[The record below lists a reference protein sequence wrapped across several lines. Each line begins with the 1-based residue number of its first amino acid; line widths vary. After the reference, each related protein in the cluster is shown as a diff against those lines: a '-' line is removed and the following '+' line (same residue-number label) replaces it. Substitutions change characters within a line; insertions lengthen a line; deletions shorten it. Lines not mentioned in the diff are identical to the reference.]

1 MKKRSFIALFLLII
15 LSTYNF
21 TLNPNFITNLN
32 IKKIKVKNNEIIN
45 DDEIKKKLSF
55 LYETNILFSD
65 LDTIEKK
72 IKEIDFIESFKIKK
86 VYPNEIQIT
95 IREKKPIAIIQ
106 NKKKKKYFTSNG
118 DLIDFI
124 DLKRFENLP
133 LVYGDKESFA
143 GIHNN
148 LKSLN
153 FPITKIKKFYLFES
167 KRWDLLTTKN
177 QLIKLPIEN
186 YDKSLVNFMTLKDK
200 INFTEY
206 KIFDYRIKD
215 QLILK

>member
-21 TLNPNFITNLN
+21 TLNPNFIPKLN

-65 LDTIEKK
+65 FDTIEKK

-86 VYPNEIQIT
+86 VYPNQIQIT

-106 NKKKKKYFTSNG
+106 NKKKKKYFTSSG

-143 GIHNN
+143 GIHND

-186 YDKSLVNFMTLKDK
+186 YDKSLVNFMRLKDK

>member
-65 LDTIEKK
+65 LDAIEKK

-106 NKKKKKYFTSNG
+106 NKKKKKYFTSKG

>member
-15 LSTYNF
+15 FSTYNF
-21 TLNPNFITNLN
+21 TLNPNFIPNLN
-32 IKKIKVKNNEIIN
+32 IKKIIVKNNEIIN
-45 DDEIKKKLSF
+45 DDEIRKKLSF

-65 LDTIEKK
+65 FDTIEKK

-106 NKKKKKYFTSNG
+106 NKKKKKYFTSTG

-133 LVYGDKESFA
+133 LVYGDKESFT

-186 YDKSLVNFMTLKDK
+186 YDKSLVNFMRLKDK

>member
-1 MKKRSFIALFLLII
+1 MR
-15 LSTYNF
+15 Y
-21 TLNPNFITNLN
+21 TLRL
-32 IKKIKVKNNEIIN
+32 
-45 DDEIKKKLSF
+45 
-55 LYETNILFSD
+55 
-65 LDTIEKK
+65 EKK
-72 IKEIDFIESFKIKK
+72 NQQQLSKI
-86 VYPNEIQIT
+86 
-95 IREKKPIAIIQ
+95 R
-106 NKKKKKYFTSNG
+106 KKKKYFTSSG

-143 GIHNN
+143 DIHNN
-148 LKSLN
+148 LKNLN

-177 QLIKLPIEN
+177 QLIKLPTEN

-200 INFTEY
+200 INLNTY

>member
-21 TLNPNFITNLN
+21 TLNPNLIPKLN

-45 DDEIKKKLSF
+45 DDEKKKKLSF
-55 LYETNILFSD
+55 LYEKNILFSD
-65 LDTIEKK
+65 LDAIEKK

-106 NKKKKKYFTSNG
+106 NKKKKKYFTSTG

-133 LVYGDKESFA
+133 LVYGDKESFT
-143 GIHNN
+143 GFHNN

-186 YDKSLVNFMTLKDK
+186 YDKSLVNFMRLKDK

>member
-106 NKKKKKYFTSNG
+106 NKKKKKYFTSTG

-133 LVYGDKESFA
+133 LVYGDKESFT

>member
-21 TLNPNFITNLN
+21 TLNPNLIPKLN

-65 LDTIEKK
+65 LDAIEKK

-106 NKKKKKYFTSNG
+106 NKKKKKYFTSTG

-133 LVYGDKESFA
+133 LVYGDKESFT

>member
-65 LDTIEKK
+65 LDAIEKK

-106 NKKKKKYFTSNG
+106 NKKKKKYFTSKG

-186 YDKSLVNFMTLKDK
+186 YDKSLVNFMRLKDK

>member
-21 TLNPNFITNLN
+21 TLNPNFIPKLN

-65 LDTIEKK
+65 LDAIEKK

-106 NKKKKKYFTSNG
+106 NKKKKKYFTSKG

>member
-21 TLNPNFITNLN
+21 TLNPNFIPKLN

-106 NKKKKKYFTSNG
+106 NKKKKKYFTSKG

-143 GIHNN
+143 GIHKN

>member
-1 MKKRSFIALFLLII
+1 MKKRFFIALFLLII

-21 TLNPNFITNLN
+21 TLNPNFIPNLN
-32 IKKIKVKNNEIIN
+32 IKKIIVKNNEIIN
-45 DDEIKKKLSF
+45 DDEIRKKLSF

-65 LDTIEKK
+65 FDTIEKK

-106 NKKKKKYFTSNG
+106 NKKKKKYFTSTG

-133 LVYGDKESFA
+133 LVYGDKESFT
-143 GIHNN
+143 GFHNN

-186 YDKSLVNFMTLKDK
+186 YDKSLVNFMRLKDK

>member
-21 TLNPNFITNLN
+21 TLNPNLIPKLN

-106 NKKKKKYFTSNG
+106 NKKKKKYFTSTG

-133 LVYGDKESFA
+133 LVYGDKESFT
-143 GIHNN
+143 GFHNN

>member
-106 NKKKKKYFTSNG
+106 NKKKKKYFTSTG

>member
-45 DDEIKKKLSF
+45 YDEIRKKLSF

-65 LDTIEKK
+65 FDTIEKK

-106 NKKKKKYFTSNG
+106 NKKKKKYFTSKG

-143 GIHNN
+143 GIHKN

>member
-21 TLNPNFITNLN
+21 TLNPNFIPNLN
-32 IKKIKVKNNEIIN
+32 IKKIIVKNNEIIN
-45 DDEIKKKLSF
+45 DDEIRKKLSF

-65 LDTIEKK
+65 FDTIEKK

-106 NKKKKKYFTSNG
+106 NKKKKKYFTSKG

>member
-21 TLNPNFITNLN
+21 TLKPNFIPKLN
-32 IKKIKVKNNEIIN
+32 IEKIKIKNNEIIN

-55 LYETNILFSD
+55 LYETNILFTD
-65 LDTIEKK
+65 IDIIEKK
-72 IKEIDFIESFKIKK
+72 LKKIDLIESFKIKK
-86 VYPNEIQIT
+86 IYPNEIHIT

-106 NKKKKKYFTSNG
+106 NKKKKKYFTSSG

-143 GIHNN
+143 DIHNN
-148 LKSLN
+148 LKNLN

-186 YDKSLVNFMTLKDK
+186 YDKSLVNFMRLKDK

>member
-21 TLNPNFITNLN
+21 TLNPNLIPKLN

-65 LDTIEKK
+65 LDAIEKK

-106 NKKKKKYFTSNG
+106 NKKKKKYFTSKG

>member
-21 TLNPNFITNLN
+21 TLKPNFIPKLN
-32 IKKIKVKNNEIIN
+32 IEKIKIKNNEIIN

-55 LYETNILFSD
+55 LYETNILFTD
-65 LDTIEKK
+65 IDIIEKK
-72 IKEIDFIESFKIKK
+72 LKKIDLIESFKIKK
-86 VYPNEIQIT
+86 IYPNEIQIT

-106 NKKKKKYFTSNG
+106 NKKKKKYFTSSG

-143 GIHNN
+143 DIHNN
-148 LKSLN
+148 LKNLN
-153 FPITKIKKFYLFES
+153 FPITKIKKFY
-167 KRWDLLTTKN
+167 
-177 QLIKLPIEN
+177 
-186 YDKSLVNFMTLKDK
+186 
-200 INFTEY
+200 
-206 KIFDYRIKD
+206 
-215 QLILK
+215 

>member
-1 MKKRSFIALFLLII
+1 MFLLII

-21 TLNPNFITNLN
+21 TLNPNLIPKLN

-65 LDTIEKK
+65 LDAIEKK

-106 NKKKKKYFTSNG
+106 NKKKKKYFTSKG

-143 GIHNN
+143 GIHKN

-153 FPITKIKKFYLFES
+153 FPITKIKK
-167 KRWDLLTTKN
+167 WDLLTTKN

>member
-1 MKKRSFIALFLLII
+1 MKKRFFIALFLLII

-21 TLNPNFITNLN
+21 TLNPNFIPKLN
-32 IKKIKVKNNEIIN
+32 IEKIKVKNNEIIN

-55 LYETNILFSD
+55 LYETNILFTD
-65 LDTIEKK
+65 IDIIEKK
-72 IKEIDFIESFKIKK
+72 LKKIDLIESFKIKK
-86 VYPNEIQIT
+86 IYPNEIQIT

-106 NKKKKKYFTSNG
+106 NKKKKKYFTSSG

-133 LVYGDKESFA
+133 LVYGDKESFED
-143 GIHNN
+143 IHNN

-167 KRWDLLTTKN
+167 RRWDILTKN
-177 QLIKLPIEN
+177 NQIIKLPIKDYEI
-186 YDKSLVNFMTLKDK
+186 SLQNFIDLKDQ
-200 INFTEY
+200 INFGKY
-206 KIFDYRIKD
+206 QIFDYRINN
-215 QLILK
+215 QIILK

>member
-21 TLNPNFITNLN
+21 TLKPNFIPKLN
-32 IKKIKVKNNEIIN
+32 IEKIKIKNNEIIN

-65 LDTIEKK
+65 LDAIEKK

-106 NKKKKKYFTSNG
+106 NKKKKN
-118 DLIDFI
+118 
-124 DLKRFENLP
+124 
-133 LVYGDKESFA
+133 
-143 GIHNN
+143 
-148 LKSLN
+148 
-153 FPITKIKKFYLFES
+153 
-167 KRWDLLTTKN
+167 
-177 QLIKLPIEN
+177 
-186 YDKSLVNFMTLKDK
+186 TLQAQG
-200 INFTEY
+200 T
-206 KIFDYRIKD
+206 
-215 QLILK
+215 